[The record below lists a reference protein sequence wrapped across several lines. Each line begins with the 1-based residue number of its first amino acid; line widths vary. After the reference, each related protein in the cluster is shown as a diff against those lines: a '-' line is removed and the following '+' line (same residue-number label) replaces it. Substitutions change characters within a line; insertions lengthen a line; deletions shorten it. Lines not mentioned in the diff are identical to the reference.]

1 MKYNIYMKNIFVL
14 TAFIACFVSFTF
26 VFSAIFFP
34 LKYTDEVFLYSE
46 KYELK
51 NELIFAVIKAESGFD
66 SKKTSEKGATGL
78 MQIMPTTAEYVSRE
92 FFGGRKID
100 LTSPKDNIETGC
112 FYLNYLR
119 EKFGNETETLAAYNA
134 GEGNVKLWKRE
145 RGGKLSADDIPFP
158 ETKKYVRRVKAYAKI
173 YSFILNFV
181 NVTSSRFITQ

>member
-1 MKYNIYMKNIFVL
+1 MKYNIYMRKTVLFTALIAFFVCI
-14 TAFIACFVSFTF
+14 TI
-26 VFSAIFFP
+26 VFSAVRFP
-34 LKYTDEVFLYSE
+34 LKYVDEINFYSE
-46 KYELK
+46 KYGFDK
-51 NELIFAVIKAESGFD
+51 ELIFAVIKTESGFD

-134 GEGNVKLWKRE
+134 GEGNVKIWKRE

>member
-14 TAFIACFVSFTF
+14 TAFIACFVSFAV

-66 SKKTSEKGATGL
+66 SKKLSEKGATGL
-78 MQIMPTTAEYVSRE
+78 MQIMPKTADYVSRE
-92 FFGGRKID
+92 FFGGREID
-100 LTSPKDNIETGC
+100 LTLPKDNIETGC
-112 FYLNYLR
+112 FYLGYLR
-119 EKFGNETETLAAYNA
+119 EKFKNETETLAAYNA
-134 GEGNVKLWKRE
+134 GEGNVKIWKNE
-145 RGGKLSADDIPFP
+145 CGGKLSENDIPFP

-173 YSFILNFV
+173 YRFILNFKGV
-181 NVTSSRFITQ
+181 ILNRFIMQ